1 LAEHDFLGA
10 EDTASQDDLDASQGA
25 DGAAGEMTEAG
36 TPPADKEE
44 AFFDPAQLAPELQ
57 AQWKSMQGAFT
68 KRMQGF
74 RAKEKEL
81 GQVTEKAALVDRF
94 YKDPAYALQV
104 MQQMAPQL
112 GLTLGRGTGTP
123 AGQPGNP
130 ATASPSTGLAELLTE
145 KLGPDLAFLAP
156 ALAPAIEHVV
166 EQRTRAAVAPLEQR
180 AVAQTQAQR
189 QAEEDALMA
198 ALDTEH
204 PGWEEQ
210 YGADMQALDAFLASN
225 ALTHP
230 KFGNKYQLYLSLLN
244 PSAAKAGAVRDMQAA
259 ARNRVGTG
267 RPGRPAASNVIDQIR
282 QANLKDGWNAAWDL
296 AIKNVDTLAE
306 ELRG

>member
-1 LAEHDFLGA
+1 MA
-10 EDTASQDDLDASQGA
+10 EDTLFPGANEPELADPDASAQGA
-25 DGAAGEMTEAG
+25 EGEGTETTGTAPAPAA
-36 TPPADKEE
+36 EE
-44 AFFDPAQLAPELQ
+44 HFFDPAQLAPELQ
-57 AQWKSMQGAFT
+57 QQFKQMQASFT

-74 RAKEKEL
+74 RAKEKDL
-81 GQVTEKAALVDRF
+81 AGVTEKAALVDRF
-94 YKDPAYALQV
+94 YQDPAYALQII
-104 MQQMAPQL
+104 QQIAPQL
-112 GLTLGRGTGTP
+112 GLTLGRGQGTPGQPGTP
-123 AGQPGNP
+123 AP
-130 ATASPSTGLAELLTE
+130 ATASTGLADLLTE

-189 QAEEDALMA
+189 QAEEDAIMA
-198 ALDTEH
+198 SLDTEH

-210 YGADMQALDAFLASN
+210 YGADMQALDAFLASPN
-225 ALTHP
+225 LTHP
-230 KFGNKYQLYLSLLN
+230 RFGNKYQLYLALLN
-244 PSAAKAGAVRDMQAA
+244 PAAAKAGAVRDMQAA

-282 QANLKDGWNAAWDL
+282 QAHLKDGWNAAWEM